1 MYIAPS
7 STIKLFSGI
16 PIDPGYDDTI
26 YFNSKN
32 EQEEYFNKYLKY
44 TFGNQSYTRVNRGVV
59 RINQTA
65 ENLYDCNYM
74 GFINTAF
81 SDAPMWFYCFID
93 KVEYINN
100 VTSDVYFT
108 IDVLQTWH
116 FNYDLSE
123 CFVEREHS
131 ISDDIGENLVEENI
145 EHGDYMLKTLS
156 VPNCPFTAG
165 DYKVVI
171 ARAHLLLGVSDESNP
186 TPEFKCVVSNVFNG
200 ISYTEYGASEAYQK
214 IKEINDEGKADEIVA
229 IFTVPSIFWGGNG
242 LTGFTAASTVLNVSS
257 GLSQSFS
264 DIDGYVPRNKKLFT
278 SPYFGLAVH
287 SSSGDSANYGYEYFA
302 NPAAPVFGMSFCM
315 SGSPNALL
323 IPNKYKGTSG
333 ENATEAIAC
342 TDFPLGA
349 YATDAFK
356 AYLAQNAGS
365 LSHTFGMVGV
375 MGAASIATGG
385 VISVAAGASAI
396 GKIGGLMTDL
406 RDKKVAPN
414 VARGKAGGSNAY
426 VRNKVGFQF
435 YNYHIKA
442 EFAKIID
449 NYFQMFGY
457 ACRRVKVPN
466 RNARPRW
473 NYVKTIE
480 CDIHGNLP
488 ADDSRKIR
496 EIYDKG
502 VRWWKPTAIIGYY
515 DTDNSP
521 V

>member
-7 STIKLFSGI
+7 STIKVFSGI

-26 YFNSKN
+26 YFNSKS
-32 EQEEYFNKYLKY
+32 EQEEYFNGYLKY

-74 GFINTAF
+74 AFINTAF

-131 ISDDIGENLVEENI
+131 ASDEIGENLVEENI
-145 EHGDYMLKTLS
+145 EHGEYMLNTLS
-156 VPNCPFTAG
+156 VQNCPFNAG

-171 ARAHLLLGVSDESNP
+171 ARAHLLLGVSTGDDP
-186 TPEFKCVVSNVFNG
+186 TPDFKCVVSNVFNG
-200 ISYTEYGASEAYQK
+200 ISYTEYGASEAYAK
-214 IKEINDEGKADEIVA
+214 IKEINDAGKADEIVA

-242 LTGFTAASTVLNVSS
+242 LDNFTQTSVVLNVSS
-257 GLSQSFS
+257 GLEQNFS
-264 DIDGYVPRNKKLFT
+264 SIDGYTPRNKKLFT
-278 SPYFGLAVH
+278 QPYFGLLAH
-287 SSSGDSANYGYEYFA
+287 SSSGDSATYGYEYFD
-302 NPAAPVFGMSFCM
+302 NPNSPMFGMSFCM
-315 SGSPNALL
+315 SANPNAVL
-323 IPNKYKGTSG
+323 IPNKYKGTYG
-333 ENATEAIAC
+333 ENATESLVC

-356 AYLAQNAGS
+356 AYIAQNAGS
-365 LSHTFGMVGV
+365 LSHTFGMAGV
-375 MGAASIATGG
+375 TLAAGVSTGG
-385 VISVAAGASAI
+385 VLSVAAGVSAI
-396 GKIGGLMTDL
+396 QKIGGLMTDL

-414 VARGKAGGSNAY
+414 VSRGRAGGSNAY

-442 EFAKIID
+442 EFAKIVD

-473 NYVKTIE
+473 NYVKTIG
-480 CDIHGNLP
+480 CDIHGDLP

>member
-1 MYIAPS
+1 MYISPS
-7 STIKLFSGI
+7 STIKVFSGV
-16 PIDPGYDDTI
+16 PIASDYTDTI
-26 YFNSKN
+26 YFSSKDQ
-32 EQEEYFNKYLKY
+32 QEAYFNNYTKY
-44 TFGNQSYTRVNRGVV
+44 TFSNQSYTRVNNGVV
-59 RINQTA
+59 RVNQTA
-65 ENLYDCNYM
+65 ENLFDCNYM
-74 GFINTAF
+74 AF
-81 SDAPMWFYCFID
+81 VNSAFGDSPMWFYCFIT

-100 VTSDVYFT
+100 VTSDIYFEV
-108 IDVLQTWH
+108 DVLQTWH
-116 FNYDLSE
+116 FYYELSE

-131 ISDDIGENLVEENI
+131 VSDDIGENLVEENL
-145 EHGDYMLKTLS
+145 EHGDYMLTTLS

-171 ARAHLLLGVSDESNP
+171 ARAHLLLGVGDETDP

-356 AYLAQNAGS
+356 AYLAQNTGS
-365 LSHTFGMVGV
+365 LAHGM
-375 MGAASIATGG
+375 SIAAMSALVSKASTG
-385 VISVAAGASAI
+385 VRRISAGMSAMN
-396 GKIGGLMTDL
+396 KIEGTLTTL
-406 RDKKVAPN
+406 WDKFVAPN
-414 VARGKAGGSNAY
+414 VSRGKAGGSNAY

-457 ACRRVKVPN
+457 ACHKVKVPN
-466 RNARPRW
+466 RNARPKW
-473 NYVKTIE
+473 NYVKTIGA
-480 CDIHGNLP
+480 DIHGNLP
-488 ADDSRKIR
+488 ADDARKICK
-496 EIYDKG
+496 IYDDG
-502 VRWWKPTAIIGYY
+502 IRFWKPNAVIGFYS
-515 DTDNSP
+515 TDNSP
-521 V
+521 E